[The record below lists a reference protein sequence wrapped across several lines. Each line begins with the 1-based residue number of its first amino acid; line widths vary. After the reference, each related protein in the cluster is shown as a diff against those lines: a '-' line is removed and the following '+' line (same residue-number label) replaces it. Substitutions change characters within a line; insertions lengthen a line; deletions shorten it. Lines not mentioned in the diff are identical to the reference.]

1 MRILVCDDE
10 HKIIEQLNSIL
21 KGEIPDCDF
30 VGVTDIETAAK
41 VIKNDSFD
49 VAFIDIVLK
58 NESGI
63 DLGVLLQQ
71 KYPDTKLIF
80 ISGYQNKVPEI
91 FFSVK
96 PYGFI
101 DKPINSLVVVKYLN
115 AIQEEKTHS
124 NFIIREKG
132 NDLSIPFADI
142 CYIESLKDKVV
153 IHTLNSKFNMWCKLD
168 EVDHLFPGC
177 FVRCHKSYLVNLKYV
192 KKYSNSVFELIYGQ
206 LINVSRSH
214 KKETDIKYFEYR
226 GGIAV

>member
-1 MRILVCDDE
+1 MQILVCDDE
-10 HKIIEQLNSIL
+10 HTIIEQLKVIFKREVPNCNS
-21 KGEIPDCDF
+21 
-30 VGVTDIETAAK
+30 VGVTDIAAA
-41 VIKNDSFD
+41 IKAIERDEFD
-49 VAFIDIVLK
+49 VAFIDIVLED
-58 NESGI
+58 ESGI
-63 DLGVLLQQ
+63 DLGLLLQQ

-80 ISGYQNKVPEI
+80 ISGYRNKVPEI

-101 DKPINSLVVVKYLN
+101 DKPINSSVVAKYLN
-115 AIQEEKTHS
+115 AIQEEQTHS

-168 EVDHLFPGC
+168 EVDHLFPGS
-177 FVRCHKSYLVNLKYV
+177 FVRCHKSYLVNLKYI
-192 KKYSNSVFELIYGQ
+192 KKYSNSVFELINGQ

-214 KKETDIKYFEYR
+214 KKETDIKYFEYK
-226 GGIAV
+226 GGMTV